1 MQRLDQRMVRS
12 PQRQRKPRG
21 PKPTSRCTSMGV
33 SVVPKTAC
41 RAMVKRKTKA
51 KIHCAVREQVWLN
64 YTGQKFSTKCATR
77 WCQNRIDVFN
87 FQCGHKQAEAKGGAT
102 TVENLIPLCARC
114 NLSMGTMHFDAWNT
128 LGSTTKPGLFRRF
141 LSLFRPAH

>member
-1 MQRLDQRMVRS
+1 MPKVRGAAAI
-12 PQRQRKPRG
+12 K
-21 PKPTSRCTSMGV
+21 K
-33 SVVPKTAC
+33 
-41 RAMVKRKTKA
+41 KTKA
-51 KIHCAVREQVWLN
+51 RIHCAVREQVWLN

-114 NLSMGTMHFDAWNT
+114 NLSMGTMHFDTWDC
-128 LGSTTKPGLFRRF
+128 LGAAAKPGIFRRF
-141 LSLFRPAH
+141 LSLFRR